1 MRKVKQLG
9 FLVVNKQQPKPKRY
23 IKRLT
28 VNGLIRRKKLFR
40 FWYTL
45 NCTKEEDILTALKEP
60 KAVVIFDAFAVGSLI
75 RLTLNGRVESHT
87 LNSSNCSFGWYK
99 RCITTYL
106 FIVDHNR
113 NRTFVFGHKKRKITT
128 ERELWESSDI
138 NYWGA

>member
-1 MRKVKQLG
+1 M
-9 FLVVNKQQPKPKRY
+9 
-23 IKRLT
+23 T
-28 VNGLIRRKKLFR
+28 S
-40 FWYTL
+40 
-45 NCTKEEDILTALKEP
+45 LKEP
-60 KAVVIFDAFAVGSLI
+60 KAVVIFDAFTVGSLL

-87 LNSSNCSFGWYK
+87 LNSDNCSFGWYK